1 MLFRIDYSVDVSNV
15 PAAQERFATTDEKW
29 DGLNLIGRWHEAGN
43 KGFMIVEA
51 EDMVSVGT
59 FCHQW
64 SDLCDLNAVPLM
76 TDEQVGQILSA

>member
-1 MLFRIDYSVDVSNV
+1 
-15 PAAQERFATTDEKW
+15 
-29 DGLNLIGRWHEAGN
+29 
-43 KGFMIVEA
+43 MIVEA